1 MSKILQVAKRDFLA
15 TVGTR
20 GFLIGLLLPPA
31 LLSLLIFA
39 LPRLMD
45 ERSPSIE
52 GELAIVDPTGQV
64 ADSLRAYLAPE
75 AIAARR
81 AAATQRAMDKVKAT
95 GAPGAAGKQAEV
107 AIETALGS
115 VPKLHVQALP
125 VDADIE
131 REKEPLKDTANK
143 PPRLV
148 LVVVQPNAVLRNA
161 GERTFGA
168 YDLYVRGKLDDRVE
182 NEIRDALHAT
192 IVEARVRATGLDRAE
207 IEALT
212 QVRRQPSIT
221 VTATGERA
229 TNEIV
234 NAFLPFAFM
243 GLIMLGVM
251 TSGQSLMTS
260 MVEEKSN
267 RVIEVLLSAVSPMQ
281 LMAGKILGQLGVGA
295 LLLAVYIGLGMWAL
309 LTFAVAGLLDPM
321 LFVYMV
327 IYFVLAY
334 IMIGSIMAAIGASV
348 NQLSEAQTL
357 MTPVMMLVM
366 IPYMLWLPITRNPNS
381 TFSVIVSMVPPV
393 NCFTMMLRLTSSTP
407 PPAWQV
413 WLSILLGI
421 LGVFVAVWFAS
432 KVFRVGLLM
441 YGKPPNFATLVR
453 WSRMA

>member
-1 MSKILQVAKRDFLA
+1 MNKIFRVALRDFMA

-20 GFLIGLLLPPA
+20 GFLIGLFIPPA
-31 LLSLLIFA
+31 LLALLIFA

-52 GELAIVDPTGQV
+52 GEVAIIDPTQSIV
-64 ADSLRAYLAPE
+64 DSLRVYLSPE

-81 AAATQRAMDKVKAT
+81 TAATRRVVEKV
-95 GAPGAAGKQAEV
+95 GAAGAPKAAGEA
-107 AIETALGS
+107 AIETALGA
-115 VPKLHVQALP
+115 VPKLRIVALP
-125 VDADIE
+125 AGADIE
-131 REKEPLKDTANK
+131 KEKEPLKDTESK

-148 LVVVQPNAVLRNA
+148 VAVVHPDAVVRKP
-161 GERTFGA
+161 GETAFGT

-182 NEIRDALHAT
+182 DEIRDGLRHA
-192 IVEARVRATGLDRAE
+192 IVEARVRHAGLDRGV

-212 QVRRQPSIT
+212 QVRRQRSIT
-221 VTATGERA
+221 VTATGERT
-229 TNEIV
+229 TNAVV

-260 MVEEKSN
+260 MVEEKSS

-281 LMAGKILGQLGVGA
+281 LMAGKILGQLAVGA
-295 LLLAVYIGLGMWAL
+295 LLMVVYVGLGMWAV
-309 LTFAVAGLLDPM
+309 LTFAVAGLVDPM

-327 IYFVLAY
+327 VFFLLAAV
-334 IMIGSIMAAIGASV
+334 MVGSLMAAIGASV
-348 NQLSEAQTL
+348 NQLSEAQSL
-357 MTPVMMLVM
+357 NTPVMLMIM

-381 TFSVIVSMVPPV
+381 TFSIVVSMLPPV

-407 PPAWQV
+407 PPLWQV
-413 WLSILLGI
+413 LVSIAIGI
-421 LGVFVAVWFAS
+421 AGVFAAVWFAS

-453 WSRMA
+453 WARMA